1 VSLAVVPSGPVPAD
15 PELHAAALARF
26 RALDGAMRAVEYRG
40 WEFDDMLASN
50 TVRRLTFGS
59 LLLRRVAIQV
69 GERSPV
75 NVRPLVRVPKLQS
88 TKANGFFARGYLRAF
103 RATKERMWLERAQE
117 RLEVLLETRSPGP
130 GLCWGNDF
138 DFASRAGFFPRG
150 VPTVVWTALIGEAFA
165 LARETTG
172 EERYG
177 GAVVGTG
184 DFVLQGLPR
193 HEEASGVCLGYT
205 PELVPLVHN
214 SNLLGAVTLLRAWR
228 LDGDERKLRLA
239 ERSVAWSLSHQR
251 SDGSWAYGVGAEYDW
266 VDNFHT
272 AYVIDCLG
280 TARELA
286 GDELVPESAIERS
299 LRHWQRTF
307 FLPDGTARYY
317 ADRTYP
323 LDIQCAAQAIETL
336 ARRSAG
342 DPASAELLRRVL
354 PWTITTFCRADGTFD
369 YRRGRFLRIPLVSL
383 HWGQATMLSALGCV
397 LEATPTGDPS

>member
-1 VSLAVVPSGPVPAD
+1 VSHAVAPSGPANAD
-15 PELHAAALARF
+15 PELHAAVLSRFGALER
-26 RALDGAMRAVEYRG
+26 AMRAEGYRG
-40 WEFDDMLASN
+40 WEFDDMLASGI
-50 TVRRLTFGS
+50 VRKLTFGN
-59 LLLRRVAIQV
+59 LLLQRVAIQV

-75 NVRPLVRVPKLQS
+75 NIRPLVGVPKLQS

-103 RATKERMWLERAQE
+103 RATGEHAWLEGAHD
-117 RLEVLLETRSPGP
+117 RLRVLLETSAPGP

-165 LARETTG
+165 LAHETTG
-172 EERYG
+172 DEAYG
-177 GAVVGTG
+177 SAVAATG
-184 DFVLQGLPR
+184 DFVLQRLGR
-193 HEEASGVCLGYT
+193 HEDASGVCLGYT
-205 PELVPLVHN
+205 PELAPLVHN

-251 SDGSWAYGVGAEYDW
+251 ADGSWAYGVGAKYDW

-272 AYVIDCLG
+272 AYVIDCLSV
-280 TARELA
+280 ARALT
-286 GDELVPESAIERS
+286 GDALVPHTALERS
-299 LRHWQRTF
+299 VRYWQEAF

-336 ARRSAG
+336 ARRSTS
-342 DPASAELLRRVL
+342 DTASAELLRRVL
-354 PWTITTFCRADGTFD
+354 PWTVRTFGRHDGTFG
-369 YRRGRFLRIPLVSL
+369 YRQGRLFRIPLVSL

-397 LEATPTGDPS
+397 LEATRADARP